1 MTISAGMNGPHQAF
15 KPNALSVDDPPLTN
29 NMIADAQAKGL
40 KHVDLWGVAP
50 EDQPDH
56 KWAGFTAFKKSF
68 GGRGIAYPG
77 TWDLPVRK
85 VRYGS
90 YQLARKGAQ
99 LAKKLRARTR
109 ALANR

>member
-1 MTISAGMNGPHQAF
+1 
-15 KPNALSVDDPPLTN
+15 
-29 NMIADAQAKGL
+29 
-40 KHVDLWGVAP
+40 VDLWGVAP
-50 EDQPDH
+50 ADQPDH

-99 LAKKLRARTR
+99 LAKKLRARSR